1 MSTYGSRLAEKAHEP
16 GKAMRWLWLSLLL
29 LFVDQASKYLASTM
43 LAHGESVPAA
53 PFFNWV
59 HRHNTGAAFSF
70 LSDAGGWQRWF
81 FTIVSLALVGGL
93 AAACF
98 TKVVGMVFLGEPR
111 TEHARQATAAQNA
124 VTEMT
129 NNLLRQNADL
139 LKTGTIDTARE
150 AERSIVDLETLRHTN
165 QQLMESLDEVLRI
178 QTEGTQKRREAEAE
192 LGRIEGE
199 LKQKLLA
206 LRT

>member
-70 LSDAGGWQRWF
+70 LADVGGWQQPLSSDWPWLSRYYWCTGF
-81 FTIVSLALVGGL
+81 GVH
-93 AAACF
+93 
-98 TKVVGMVFLGEPR
+98 
-111 TEHARQATAAQNA
+111 HAY
-124 VTEMT
+124 
-129 NNLLRQNADL
+129 
-139 LKTGTIDTARE
+139 
-150 AERSIVDLETLRHTN
+150 
-165 QQLMESLDEVLRI
+165 
-178 QTEGTQKRREAEAE
+178 
-192 LGRIEGE
+192 
-199 LKQKLLA
+199 
-206 LRT
+206 